1 MYPDEKYVSRSKG
14 RWWTG
19 LVAVFFVILLV
30 GGLLLA
36 QNYKHLGNLLKVIS
50 LIHSDYLFE
59 ADTTVLVDG
68 AIQGLVES
76 LDDPYSTYLDADTF
90 SQMQEMIRGSFGG
103 LGILVGLKDDSLTV
117 FRTYD
122 NTPAQEQGI
131 VVGDVITK
139 VGDQD
144 VQGVDLNTVVDMMR
158 GPVGS
163 KISLTIQRQGEAA
176 PMVVSLTRKEISIP
190 TVEGKMVDNQ
200 VAYIVISQFTEKT
213 PAELKHVL
221 KDLQQHVVKGILLDL
236 RDNPGGEL
244 QSVIK
249 VAGNFIPNGPVVYI
263 QPRNGPTEMLSTTGN
278 DLGLPLVVLVNEG
291 SASAAEILAGAIQD
305 TKSGVLVGEKT
316 FGKGIVQTVFALNNG
331 AGVKLTTA
339 RYLTPSKHD
348 INQKGIE
355 PDETVVLEK
364 NSSNGDS
371 QFLRGLEIL
380 HKQIEDKAA

>member
-221 KDLQQHVVKGILLDL
+221 KDLRCV
-236 RDNPGGEL
+236 
-244 QSVIK
+244 
-249 VAGNFIPNGPVVYI
+249 
-263 QPRNGPTEMLSTTGN
+263 
-278 DLGLPLVVLVNEG
+278 
-291 SASAAEILAGAIQD
+291 
-305 TKSGVLVGEKT
+305 
-316 FGKGIVQTVFALNNG
+316 
-331 AGVKLTTA
+331 
-339 RYLTPSKHD
+339 
-348 INQKGIE
+348 
-355 PDETVVLEK
+355 
-364 NSSNGDS
+364 
-371 QFLRGLEIL
+371 
-380 HKQIEDKAA
+380 